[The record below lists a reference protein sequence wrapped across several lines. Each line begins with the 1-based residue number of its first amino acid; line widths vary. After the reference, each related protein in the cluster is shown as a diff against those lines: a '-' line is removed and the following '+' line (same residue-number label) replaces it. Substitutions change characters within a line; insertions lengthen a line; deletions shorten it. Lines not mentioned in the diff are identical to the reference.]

1 MKKLYR
7 VSSKMAFF
15 TVCLCGS
22 LTFYTYLA
30 GLTSTLTIDIFK
42 LPIHELKDLLDQND
56 YQIVTYK
63 GENLRKMR
71 LSSHQ
76 FDKTIV
82 SGAIDSKG
90 SLQY

>member
-1 MKKLYR
+1 MKRLYR

-15 TVCLCGS
+15 TVCLSGS

-30 GLTSTLTIDIFK
+30 GLTSTLTVDIFK

-63 GENLRKMR
+63 GENQRKMI
-71 LSSHQ
+71 LNSHQ
-76 FDKTIV
+76 FDKNFR
-82 SGAIDSKG
+82 DSRRE
-90 SLQY
+90 LFL